1 MCGAHPPTSVQ
12 YYVSG
17 NAQPITRLQMLPSRH
32 SCGPSLPEMAG
43 EPYQV
48 KGTKQAGVG
57 DVTEAGQIWCRTDTT
72 VVCIVL

>member
-1 MCGAHPPTSVQ
+1 MCGAHPPTTVQ

-17 NAQPITRLQMLPSRH
+17 NAQSTTKLQILPSRQL
-32 SCGPSLPEMAG
+32 CGPSLPRMAG

-57 DVTEAGQIWCRTDTT
+57 DITEAGQESVWD
-72 VVCIVL
+72 